1 VTGAR
6 LSRCVLC
13 GATARAGAVLDLLF
27 VNELGWVSACAAC
40 GEERGG
46 AAAVPFVAAT
56 PAPRAPFA
64 VARPVRVP
72 VLGASIERG
81 VAA

>member
-1 VTGAR
+1 MTGAR

-13 GATARAGAVLDLLF
+13 STSARQGAAIDLLF
-27 VNELGWVSACAAC
+27 VNELGWVAACDAC

-46 AAAVPFVAAT
+46 AATVPFVAAT

-64 VARPVRVP
+64 VARPVRVAL
-72 VLGASIERG
+72 LGASIERG